1 MKLDSKQVWIVG
13 GLGTIGREISIACA
27 SVGARITVL
36 DNNKSMGR
44 LFKKQMKSDGY
55 DINYQYFDCSQ
66 LDILEE
72 TFSNIINDLGCPD
85 IFINSSYPRTRDWAT
100 HSFAEVTFDSF
111 RENVDIH
118 MNSYAW
124 LARLIANSMVMN
136 KKPGSIIQ
144 FGSIYGLVGQD
155 LSIYEN
161 TDMCENMSY
170 ATIKGGIIN
179 LTRQM
184 ASFYGQFNIR
194 VNTLCPGGI
203 LGPTAE
209 KNESQ
214 NATFIEQ
221 YSKKA
226 PLKRLGLPEEIAS
239 AALFLASDASSYI
252 TGSTLI
258 VDGGWTAL

>member
-27 SVGARITVL
+27 SVGAKITVL
-36 DNNKSMGR
+36 DNNESMGHI
-44 LFKKQMKSDGY
+44 FKKQMEEDGY
-55 DINYQYFDCSQ
+55 EINNKFFNCSQ

-72 TFSNIINDLGCPD
+72 TFSNIIHDLGCPD
-85 IFINSSYPRTRDWAT
+85 IFINSSYPRTKDWST

-118 MNSYAW
+118 MNSHVW
-124 LARLIANSMVMN
+124 LARLIANSMVIN
-136 KKPGSIIQ
+136 KKHGSIIQ

-170 ATIKGGIIN
+170 AIIKGGIIN

-184 ASFYGQFNIR
+184 ASYYGQFNIR

-203 LGPTAE
+203 LGPVAE
-209 KNESQ
+209 KNEFQ

-221 YSKKA
+221 YSKKV

-239 AALFLASDASSYI
+239 VALFLASDASSYI
-252 TGSTLI
+252 TGSTLV
-258 VDGGWTAL
+258 VDGGWTSI